1 MRNTKFLKN
10 AVLAF
15 GLTAAACLPF
25 SSAWAHGG
33 GVAQEFDTCR
43 IPVGDH
49 WVHFTAYQP
58 QLSGN
63 EEYCGSIPSPGL
75 TNMVIDYEGK
85 ALRNLEVEFEL
96 TKEPDGA
103 SLFKIPQGKHHTG
116 VISQA
121 INLPEA
127 GKYLAH
133 ITLINDAQRID
144 AHLPI
149 TVSAAGSNQ
158 GGSQTLLIGGVV
170 LAALG
175 YVLYLSNAG
184 FKGAVDRALGNNKD
198 AA

>member
-1 MRNTKFLKN
+1 MRKTKLLKN
-10 AVLAF
+10 AALAF
-15 GLTAAACLPF
+15 GLAAAAALPL

-33 GVAQEFDTCR
+33 GAAQEFDTCR

-58 QLSGN
+58 QLAGT
-63 EEYCGSIPSPGL
+63 EEYCGEIPSPGM

-96 TKEPDGA
+96 TKEPEGT
-103 SLFKIPQGKHHTG
+103 SMFKLPQAKHHTG
-116 VISQA
+116 VITQA
-121 INLPEA
+121 INLPQS

-133 ITLINDAQRID
+133 ITLVNDAQRID

-149 TVSAAGSNQ
+149 NVASG
-158 GGSQTLLIGGVV
+158 GGSGTNNQTLLIGAVI
-170 LAALG
+170 LTALG

-184 FKGAVDRALGNNKD
+184 FKGFIDSLFKRAKD
-198 AA
+198 F